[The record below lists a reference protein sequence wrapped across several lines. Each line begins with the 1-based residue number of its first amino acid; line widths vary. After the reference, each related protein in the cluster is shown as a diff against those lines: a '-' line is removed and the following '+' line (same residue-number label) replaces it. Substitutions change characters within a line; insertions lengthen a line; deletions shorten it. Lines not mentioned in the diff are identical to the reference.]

1 MKRRAHKAIKFVSIS
16 EKIMKESKREVFK
29 KEALNTVC
37 RGAVRATYEVDKVN
51 AILDAG
57 FVGYVSYVFEEKAI
71 SLPMAYGR
79 LDDKIYLH
87 GSLKNRMLLSL
98 LEGKEAS
105 MTVMHLDA
113 LVLARSG
120 LHHSVNYRSA
130 TLFGSLIKI
139 TDPLEKERALKCVVD
154 HMMEGRWEG
163 IRPIL
168 KKELDGTLVVEMTI
182 QSASAKIRDV
192 GVKDEKSDMD
202 LPIWAGLL
210 PLKQIAEFPESDV
223 LLPEGV
229 EVPEHVLKYYE
240 RNKYKADVSN

>member
-1 MKRRAHKAIKFVSIS
+1 
-16 EKIMKESKREVFK
+16 MKEFK
-29 KEALNTVC
+29 KEARNEVR
-37 RGAVRATYEVDKVN
+37 RGAIRATYEIDKVH
-51 AILDAG
+51 AILDTG
-57 FVGYVSYVFEEKAI
+57 FVGYVSYIFEGKAI

-79 LDDKIYLH
+79 SADKIYLH

-130 TLFGSLIKI
+130 TLFGSLIKLE
-139 TDPLEKERALKCVVD
+139 DPQEKERALKCVVD
-154 HMMEGRWEG
+154 HMMKGRWEG
-163 IRPIL
+163 IRPML

-182 QSASAKIRDV
+182 ESASAKIRDV
-192 GVKDEKSDMD
+192 GVKDEKSDME

-210 PLKQIAEFPESDV
+210 PLKQVAEFPVSDA

-229 EVPEHVLKYYE
+229 EVPQHVLTYYE
-240 RNKYKADVSN
+240 DNKI